1 VKQNYHV
8 IEGKGKSAERAL
20 AAFCKAHGQM
30 LLPLVELIEQARL
43 TVSTVL
49 DEVSQQT
56 IDMILQLSAEQIAGP
71 RTPGRWSGEVR
82 WHGSQAGR
90 VSLEDRQVSVRR
102 PRLRRKGKQRGGE
115 VEIPAYQALQRNP
128 AMGGRMFGALL
139 RGVSTRQYREVLPR
153 MAESVGIS
161 KSAVSERAIEASAA
175 QLSELLVIYIDGM
188 QFSAQHVISAVGVDF
203 QGDKHV
209 LGLQLGAKENAAAV
223 KSLLVHL
230 REHGL
235 DTGKRYLFV
244 IDGAKALRAA
254 IDEVFGTGQAVQRCR
269 THKIRNVLEELP
281 KEQHAQV
288 RSLMR
293 AAYKLER
300 AEEGLLKME
309 KMASWLE
316 QEYPTAAASLRE
328 GVEETFTINRLG
340 LPPSLH
346 RCLGTS
352 NLIES
357 PQSGVRKRTGN
368 VSRWR
373 DGEMVLR
380 WVAGAYLLTG
390 KSFRKVAGYENLWT
404 LAAAL
409 GRQKNPLPYRRSSR
423 NMHHQPPLQPST
435 VSRTPSNFF
444 WMFCHLSRLRSMSY
458 SPLLSFRSSITVP
471 GSAHLLIPPFGIG
484 VPH

>member
-1 VKQNYHV
+1 MKRNYHV

-20 AAFCKAHGQM
+20 AFFCKANGQM

-56 IDMILQLSAEQIAGP
+56 IEMILQLSAEQIAGA
-71 RTPGRWSGEVR
+71 RTPGRSSGEIR

-102 PRLRRKGKQRGGE
+102 PRLRHKGKQRGGE
-115 VEIPAYQALQRNP
+115 VEIPAYQALQKNP

-161 KSAVSERAIEASAA
+161 KSAVSERAMEASAA
-175 QLSELLVIYIDGM
+175 QLSELLERRWNATELLVIYIDGM
-188 QFSAQHVISAVGVDF
+188 QFSAHHVISAVGVDF

-209 LGLQLGAKENAAAV
+209 LGLQLGATENAAAV

-235 DTGKRYLFV
+235 DTAKRYLFV

-300 AEEGLLKME
+300 GDEGLTKMK

-316 QEYPTAAASLRE
+316 REYPTAAASLRE
-328 GVEETFTINRLG
+328 GMEETFTINRLG

-346 RCLGTS
+346 RCLGTT

-380 WVAGAYLLTG
+380 WVAGAYLLTE
-390 KSFRKVAGYENLWT
+390 KSFRKIAGYENLWT

-409 GRQKNPLPYRRSSR
+409 GRQKKSV
-423 NMHHQPPLQPST
+423 T
-435 VSRTPSNFF
+435 FEEKF
-444 WMFCHLSRLRSMSY
+444 
-458 SPLLSFRSSITVP
+458 
-471 GSAHLLIPPFGIG
+471 A
-484 VPH
+484 

>member
-1 VKQNYHV
+1 MKKSYHV

-20 AAFCKAHGQM
+20 AAFCKANGQM
-30 LLPLVELIEQARL
+30 LLPLVELIEQARV
-43 TVSTVL
+43 TVGTVL
-49 DEVSQQT
+49 DQVSQQT
-56 IDMILQLSAEQIAGP
+56 IEMILQLSAEQIAGP
-71 RTPGRWSGEVR
+71 RTPGRSSGEIR

-102 PRLRRKGKQRGGE
+102 PRLRDKGKQRGGE
-115 VEIPAYQALQRNP
+115 MQIPAYEALQRNP

-139 RGVSTRQYREVLPR
+139 RGVSTRQYGEVLPQ

-161 KSAVSERAIEASAA
+161 KSTVSERAIEASTA
-175 QLSELLVIYIDGM
+175 QLGELLERRWNETELLVIYIDGM
-188 QFSAQHVISAVGVDF
+188 QFGGHHVISAVGVDF

-209 LGLQLGAKENAAAV
+209 LGLQLGATENAAAV

-230 REHGL
+230 RERGL

-244 IDGAKALRAA
+244 IDGAKALRAG

-300 AEEGLLKME
+300 ADDGIAKME

-316 QEYPTAAASLRE
+316 REYPTAAASLRE
-328 GVEETFTINRLG
+328 GVEETFTVNRLG

-346 RCLGTS
+346 RCLGTT

-380 WVAGAYLLTG
+380 WMAGAYLLTE
-390 KSFRKVAGYENLWT
+390 KSFRKVMGYENLWT
-404 LAAAL
+404 LATAL
-409 GRQKNPLPYRRSSR
+409 GRQKNSVT
-423 NMHHQPPLQPST
+423 LQEK
-435 VSRTPSNFF
+435 F
-444 WMFCHLSRLRSMSY
+444 
-458 SPLLSFRSSITVP
+458 
-471 GSAHLLIPPFGIG
+471 A
-484 VPH
+484 

>member
-1 VKQNYHV
+1 MKKNYHV

-20 AAFCKAHGQM
+20 ASFCRANGQT
-30 LLPLVELIEQARL
+30 LLPLVELIEQARV
-43 TVSTVL
+43 TVSSVL

-56 IDMILQLSAEQIAGP
+56 IEMILQLSAEQIAGP
-71 RTPGRWSGEVR
+71 RTPGRSSGEIR

-90 VSLEDRQVSVRR
+90 VSLEDRQVGVRR

-115 VEIPAYQALQRNP
+115 VEIPAYQALQKNP

-161 KSAVSERAIEASAA
+161 KSAVSERAIEASTA
-175 QLSELLVIYIDGM
+175 QLAELLERRWNETELLVIYIDGM
-188 QFSAQHVISAVGVDF
+188 QFSAHHVISAVGVDF
-203 QGDKHV
+203 QGHKHV
-209 LGLQLGAKENAAAV
+209 LGLQLGATENAAAV
-223 KSLLVHL
+223 RSLLVHL

-244 IDGAKALRAA
+244 IDGAKALRAG

-300 AEEGLLKME
+300 ADDGIAKME

-316 QEYPTAAASLRE
+316 REYPTAAASLRE
-328 GVEETFTINRLG
+328 GVEETFTINRLD

-346 RCLGTS
+346 RCLGTT

-380 WVAGAYLLTG
+380 WMAGAYLLTE
-390 KSFRKVAGYENLWT
+390 KSFRKVMGYENLWT

-409 GRQKNPLPYRRSSR
+409 GRQKKSVTLEEK
-423 NMHHQPPLQPST
+423 
-435 VSRTPSNFF
+435 F
-444 WMFCHLSRLRSMSY
+444 
-458 SPLLSFRSSITVP
+458 
-471 GSAHLLIPPFGIG
+471 A
-484 VPH
+484 